1 MAFSFASFFS
11 RFLSLS
17 LRRSLT
23 LSAVLWAAA
32 LAMSATAAERDSR
45 NLYRY
50 VNEQGVKVLAYQVPP
65 QFVSGGY
72 EVLSTT
78 GAVIEIVPKQL
89 DESEIDS
96 LDGKSRRAAEA
107 AEEAERLRK
116 WDESLLLRY
125 SSIDDIEAARN
136 RELRDLKIRVNILKG
151 KLRSLKQQVE
161 NYQSVAADQQRLGLN
176 VDEQHLKAMD
186 DLRGEIDS
194 TQRAI
199 VDRENAIASVDADY
213 DRDVERFTSL
223 LDIVEMRRTM
233 SAKPSSGR
241 RADSLDR

>member
-1 MAFSFASFFS
+1 MGA
-11 RFLSLS
+11 L
-17 LRRSLT
+17 
-23 LSAVLWAAA
+23 LWVITVAA
-32 LAMSATAAERDSR
+32 LTSAAERDSR

-96 LDGKSRRAAEA
+96 LDSESRRATKA

-125 SSIDDIEAARN
+125 SSIDDIEAARS
-136 RELRDLKIRVNILKG
+136 RELRDLKIRVNILNG

-161 NYQSVAADQQRLGLN
+161 NYQSVAADQQRLGLD
-176 VDEQHLKAMD
+176 VDEQHIKAMN

-199 VDRENAIASVDADY
+199 VDRERAIASVDADY

-233 SAKPSSGR
+233 SAKPSSGSS
-241 RADSLDR
+241 ADS